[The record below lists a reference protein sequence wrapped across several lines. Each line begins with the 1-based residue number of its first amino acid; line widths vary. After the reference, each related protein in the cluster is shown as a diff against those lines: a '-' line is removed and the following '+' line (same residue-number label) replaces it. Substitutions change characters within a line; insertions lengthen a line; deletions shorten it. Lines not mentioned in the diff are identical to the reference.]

1 MNIETEL
8 DSDTLR
14 DRPVDPEALTAATRQ
29 TRDQIDTLRDTL
41 RGHPAGDVSAGD
53 DDDTTEFPD
62 EETRLEITRL
72 ARQLNRLRDYL
83 ALGDQR
89 TEALCV
95 GSEGLGIWET
105 LRRTKAIF
113 LAQLRTAELA
123 ADLLDHDRPM
133 QTLDQLVDRSTEPR
147 FRAYRGFALET
158 RATCRWRRGEE
169 AGAFDDIDACLKI
182 RLERG
187 VDRLIARTETI
198 QQRITAS
205 NT

>member
-1 MNIETEL
+1 MTIETEL

-14 DRPVDPEALTAATRQ
+14 DRPVDPEALTAAIRRTRG
-29 TRDQIDTLRDTL
+29 DIDTLRDTL
-41 RGHPAGDVSAGD
+41 RDHPAGDVSAGD
-53 DDDTTEFPD
+53 DDDDAPDFPD
-62 EETRLEITRL
+62 EETRLELSRL

-83 ALGDQR
+83 AVGDQR
-89 TEALCV
+89 IEALCV

-147 FRAYRGFALET
+147 FRAYRDFALET

-169 AGAFDDIDACLKI
+169 AGALEDIDACLQI

-187 VDRLIARTETI
+187 VDRLIDRTETI
-198 QQRITAS
+198 QQRIT
-205 NT
+205 